1 MTRLFI
7 LLPLFLQTVAFS
19 QCSLEISDTTHV
31 NCNGENTGAFSFNVT
46 AAEPYSVSLSNGAV
60 SMNGTS
66 FANLNAGNYEAVLVD
81 NNLCSDTVSIKIKEP
96 TKIEFI
102 IRMYWLGNYFQY

>member
-7 LLPLFLQTVAFS
+7 LLPLFLHTVAFS

-66 FANLNAGNYEAVLVD
+66 FANLNACAI
-81 NNLCSDTVSIKIKEP
+81 SIRATVPEP
-96 TKIEFI
+96 SSSAPLFI
-102 IRMYWLGNYFQY
+102 SPFSETPK